1 MVRHVVMWKFKEET
15 EKEAE
20 QFLTGLAA
28 LDGVIDEICFSQV
41 GRNEN
46 PENDY
51 DAVLIADFEDFEAL
65 ERYQKDPRHQAV
77 AAICKSIRL
86 KRPAVDFVL

>member
-1 MVRHVVMWKFKEET
+1 MVRHVVMWKFKEGT

-20 QFLTGLAA
+20 RFLTGLAA
-28 LDGVIDEICFSQV
+28 LDGVIGEIRFSQV

-51 DAVLIADFEDFEAL
+51 DAVLIADFDDFDAL

-86 KRPAVDFVL
+86 SRTAVDFVL